1 MVPKLC
7 AFNLYASKLY
17 ASNLFELQICY
28 EQ

>member
-1 MVPKLC
+1 MVPKLY